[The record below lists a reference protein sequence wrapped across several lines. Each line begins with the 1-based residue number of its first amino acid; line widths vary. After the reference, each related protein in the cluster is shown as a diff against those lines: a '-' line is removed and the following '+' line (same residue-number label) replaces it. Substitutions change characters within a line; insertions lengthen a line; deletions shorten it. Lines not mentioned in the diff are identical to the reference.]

1 MARIRQQYPQNYGS
15 SGNINTEFENVVRYL
30 NSAELGNNT
39 VGELMRVLFDE
50 NGEFIGPVEL
60 RRTSTQLEYR
70 VGQYAKED
78 DGWVALAS
86 MDELRGRPGVD
97 AGTVGAPVITGRV
110 DYIATASQTVF
121 AFAHDVDDDLLV
133 YKNGLLQVKGTD
145 YNASPSA
152 DTVTF
157 VTGLTV
163 STKVSIF
170 RVRAPLIA
178 GYRRTDTTTITTQ
191 QVFPFEHNEDDKL
204 QVYKNGVLLREGGS
218 YDYTRQ
224 PLNSTITMNT
234 PVTSGNTISIIFAEN
249 SAART
254 LTGLMLEED
263 YVHSDTG
270 LIRLDVIKIDDGA
283 LAQAKVANLTSALA
297 AKAKLSISSSS
308 PSAPATGDLWLDTS
322 VAPNQLKFYDGTQWL
337 RTSPESSLPT
347 FGSTDAGKF
356 VKVNNTGTGLQYANV
371 DLSSVIPVTARG
383 AANGVA
389 SLDVTGRLPYSQLPL
404 VLSSDSLYQFTG
416 SPANST
422 YKITRVYRQ
431 KIRIDGIAIATTA
444 GSCTIQ
450 IAIDG
455 VGVGPTY
462 AANAVGLNQVI
473 ASPIEIDASTAAK
486 SIGYIVTGNA
496 SAANL
501 DVTLATTI
509 ISS

>member
-15 SGNINTEFENVVRYL
+15 SGNINTEFENVFRYL

-39 VGELMRVLFDE
+39 IGELMSVLFDD
-50 NGEFIGPVEL
+50 NGEFIGPIEL
-60 RRTSTQLEYR
+60 RRTSQSLEYR

-78 DGWVALAS
+78 DGWSVLATIE
-86 MDELRGRPGVD
+86 ELRGRPGVD

-110 DYIATASQTVF
+110 DFLATASQTVF
-121 AFAHDVDDDLLV
+121 AFAHDDDDDLLV
-133 YKNGLLQVKGTD
+133 YKNGLLQVKPTD
-145 YNASPSA
+145 YTNSPSA

-157 VTGLTV
+157 TTGQPLN
-163 STKVSIF
+163 TKISIF
-170 RVRAPLIA
+170 RVRAPLIS

-191 QVFPFEHNEDDKL
+191 QVFAFEHNEDDKL
-204 QVYKNGVLLREGGS
+204 QVYLNGVLLREGGS

-224 PLNSTITMNT
+224 PLNSTVTLNT
-234 PVTSGNTISIIFAEN
+234 PVASGNTVSIVFAEN

-263 YVHSDTG
+263 YVHSDSG
-270 LIRLDVIKIDDGA
+270 LIKLNSIKIDDGA
-283 LAQAKVANLTSALA
+283 LAQAKVANLTSTLA
-297 AKAKLSISSSS
+297 AKAKLTISATS
-308 PSAPATGDLWLDTS
+308 PNTPATGDLWLDTA

-347 FGSTDAGKF
+347 FGASDAGRF
-356 VKVNNTGTGLQYANV
+356 VKVNNTGTGLQYSNL

-389 SLDVTGRLPYSQLPL
+389 SLDASGRLPFSQLPI
-404 VLSSDSLYQFTG
+404 VLSSDSLYQFTA

-422 YKITRVYRQ
+422 YKITRIYRQ
-431 KIRIDGIAIATTA
+431 KLRIDGIALATTA

-462 AANAVGLNQVI
+462 TANAVGLNQII
-473 ASPIEIDASTAAK
+473 ATPIEVDASTSAK
-486 SIGYIVTGNA
+486 SIGYIVSGNA
-496 SAANL
+496 SSANM
-501 DVTLATTI
+501 DVTLAATI